1 MSSKHFDPRTKLFL
15 LLICVLCSMA
25 APNLY
30 FQFALILLIGMF
42 AAISGK
48 RRFALKGVIAYALIC
63 VFTLW
68 CLSTM
73 TGTW

>member
-30 FQFALILLIGMF
+30 FPFALILLIGMF

-48 RRFALKGVIAYALIC
+48 RRFALK
-63 VFTLW
+63 
-68 CLSTM
+68 
-73 TGTW
+73 